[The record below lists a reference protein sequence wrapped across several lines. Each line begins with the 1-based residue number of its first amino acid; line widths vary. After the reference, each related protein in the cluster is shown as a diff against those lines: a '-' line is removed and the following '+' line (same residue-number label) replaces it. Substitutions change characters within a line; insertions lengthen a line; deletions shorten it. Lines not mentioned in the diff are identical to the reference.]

1 MSKKLYDVAEFNR
14 QWFLGA
20 IDKAVLNDTLG
31 VFAGS
36 SADWK
41 SLAAHADCFWN
52 CRCVPAVSGPVI
64 A

>member
-31 VFAGS
+31 VFAAS
-36 SADWK
+36 PADWK
-41 SLAAHADCFWN
+41 SLAARRPSAL
-52 CRCVPAVSGPVI
+52 RSAGM
-64 A
+64 